1 MDAYLHIKQTWSP
14 THIHTICIG
23 CFASALFCVHYFYKE
38 TFAFYNYLL
47 PYIHFLLA
55 KFGTGNLTYI
65 LENCRK
71 EVQLMSEKAIKS
83 QKTKKQKTETIHSSK
98 RLITVE
104 DLSPPLDLSSFN

>member
-1 MDAYLHIKQTWSP
+1 MESH

-23 CFASALFCVHYFYKE
+23 CFASAPFCAHYKE

-83 QKTKKQKTETIHSSK
+83 QKKKYKKKKTETIHSSK

>member
-1 MDAYLHIKQTWSP
+1 MEPH
-14 THIHTICIG
+14 THTHTTICIG
-23 CFASALFCVHYFYKE
+23 CFASAPFCVHYFYKE

-83 QKTKKQKTETIHSSK
+83 QKNNTKKNHPTPPKKQTKNL
-98 RLITVE
+98 RLYIAAK
-104 DLSPPLDLSSFN
+104 D